1 MLGLVCAKVYGF
13 YPGKHI
19 YDCSLGA
26 RLGRNCL
33 LFSFYISIPTFRILS
48 FRDYGTRVAKKSVLG
63 RRGCMTSN
71 QLRRVNRKSFWRDYS
86 TSMPFSRCER
96 SRSGLESAP
105 RKAGG
110 GAGEACADEDES

>member
-1 MLGLVCAKVYGF
+1 
-13 YPGKHI
+13 
-19 YDCSLGA
+19 
-26 RLGRNCL
+26 
-33 LFSFYISIPTFRILS
+33 LFSFYISTPTLRILS

-63 RRGCMTSN
+63 WGCMTCN
-71 QLRRVNRKSFWRDYS
+71 QLGRVNRKSFWRDYS